1 MPKKAEPTG
10 FGAKLKAV
18 REAAGLTQDQ
28 LAEKAGLYK
37 FSIAKIE
44 QGVREPTWSTVQA
57 LAKALGVD
65 CTAFQ
70 VEEAGPVEEETP
82 VKKTRGKRSK
92 KQ

>member
-10 FGAKLKAV
+10 FGERLKAV

-28 LAEKAGLYK
+28 LAERAGLYK
-37 FSIAKIE
+37 FSIAKLE
-44 QGVREPTWSTVQA
+44 QGVREPTWGTVQV

-70 VEEAGPVEEETP
+70 IAVASQAEPPPA
-82 VKKTRGKRSK
+82 KKPKKRKDRG
-92 KQ
+92 

>member
-1 MPKKAEPTG
+1 MPKRAEPTG

-28 LAEKAGLYK
+28 LAERAGLYK
-37 FSIAKIE
+37 FSIAKLE
-44 QGVREPTWSTVQA
+44 QGVREPTWSTVQV

-70 VEEAGPVEEETP
+70 TEDAGPTKTTA
-82 VKKTRGKRSK
+82 KKARK
-92 KQ
+92 